1 MSTLISNININD
13 TFPKYI
19 PVEAPS
25 CCGVVSLTL
34 DDFTEQMSCELVA
47 IDIDIYIT
55 VNGKRVLYRP
65 RALTVYT
72 NKDSRSESY
81 ILLDSPQ
88 TCEFAITPIFNK
100 DAFKAH
106 NEMVDIFN
114 STNKWKTTPGN
125 ISEEE
130 YKANYGYILAKNDDE
145 KWEEP
150 TTTFTL
156 MLDWDNTNI
165 NSSGGSGGS
174 SPTPPPTPIPEDV
187 PPIIYYGDNAT
198 STVSSLSGLS
208 EENVTSTS
216 VYMTVTTLDY
226 LVFVYPSIYKNVVAI
241 LDRNGLDNTNSFTKT
256 TTIIDGTSYK
266 AYVSNTI
273 IESTNYKY
281 TLKFEQE

>member
-19 PVEAPS
+19 PVKAPS
-25 CCGVVSLTL
+25 CCGIVSLTL

-47 IDIDIYIT
+47 IDIDIYIK

-65 RALTVYT
+65 RALTIYT
-72 NKDSRSESY
+72 NKNSRSESY
-81 ILLDSPQ
+81 ILLDIPQ
-88 TCEFAITPIFNK
+88 TCEFAVSPIFNE

-106 NEMVDIFN
+106 NEMIDIFN

-130 YKANYGYILAKNDDE
+130 YRANYGYILAKNDDE

-156 MLDWDNTNI
+156 MLNWDSTNI

-174 SPTPPPTPIPEDV
+174 SPTPPTPVPVDV
-187 PPIIYYGDNAT
+187 PSTIYYGDNAT

-208 EENVTSTS
+208 EVSVTSTS
-216 VYMTVTTLDY
+216 VTVIVNIDNY
-226 LVFVYPSIYKNVVAI
+226 LVFVYPAVYKDVVKITDTNNFNVT
-241 LDRNGLDNTNSFTKT
+241 DNFNKT
-256 TTIIDGTSYK
+256 TVTIDGTIYK
-266 AYVSNTI
+266 AYVSETI
-273 IESTNYKY
+273 METSNYDY
-281 TLKFEQE
+281 TLKFKQE